1 MQRPDKQG
9 KDYGNSNPW
18 CTVNRS
24 KKKSRNKPLD
34 RSRTGSRNRSREP
47 SRDSR
52 PRNESSRRY
61 DTEPD
66 KFSRRPDRFS
76 RFQNESEKQHK
87 PPPEPV
93 YVPPPIPTGPN
104 YASVTKEDEPEPEK
118 DVVVNPE
125 EREYRTVVPK
135 IPTYRSKPTVRNQVP
150 KPNNNNSF
158 GVWEHTYFK
167 HVLELS
173 DIFSEG
179 ANKLGIDTDSINFL
193 DIFSNFVRDCSSGEI
208 SPFIEELDPKTDE
221 FYLEYTIKRNEF

>member
-18 CTVNRS
+18 CTVKLS
-24 KKKSRNKPLD
+24 KKKSRNKPLV
-34 RSRTGSRNRSREP
+34 RSRES

-61 DTEPD
+61 DSE
-66 KFSRRPDRFS
+66 PDRFS

-104 YASVTKEDEPEPEK
+104 YANVTKEDEPEK

-125 EREYRTVVPK
+125 ECEYRTIFPK

-150 KPNNNNSF
+150 KPNSNSF

>member
-18 CTVNRS
+18 CTVKRS

-47 SRDSR
+47 SR

-66 KFSRRPDRFS
+66 RFSRRPNRFS

-104 YASVTKEDEPEPEK
+104 YASVTKEDEPEPEPKK

-125 EREYRTVVPK
+125 EREYRTIVPK

>member
-18 CTVNRS
+18 CTVKRS

-66 KFSRRPDRFS
+66 RFSRRPDGFS

-93 YVPPPIPTGPN
+93 YVPSPIPTGPN
-104 YASVTKEDEPEPEK
+104 YASVTKEDEPEK

-125 EREYRTVVPK
+125 EREYRTIVPK

-150 KPNNNNSF
+150 KPNNSNSF

-208 SPFIEELDPKTDE
+208 NPFIEELDPKTDE

>member
-18 CTVNRS
+18 CTVKRS

-34 RSRTGSRNRSREP
+34 RSRDL

-61 DTEPD
+61 DTE
-66 KFSRRPDRFS
+66 PDRFS

-104 YASVTKEDEPEPEK
+104 YANVTKEDEPEK

-125 EREYRTVVPK
+125 EREYRTIVPK

-150 KPNNNNSF
+150 KPNNSNSF

>member
-18 CTVNRS
+18 CTVKLS

-34 RSRTGSRNRSREP
+34 RSRES

-61 DTEPD
+61 DSE
-66 KFSRRPDRFS
+66 PDRFS

-104 YASVTKEDEPEPEK
+104 YANVTKEDEPEK

-125 EREYRTVVPK
+125 ECEYRTIFPK

-150 KPNNNNSF
+150 KPNSNSF

>member
-18 CTVNRS
+18 CTVKRS

-34 RSRTGSRNRSREP
+34 RSREP

-61 DTEPD
+61 DTE
-66 KFSRRPDRFS
+66 SDRFS

-125 EREYRTVVPK
+125 EREYRTIVPK

-150 KPNNNNSF
+150 KPNNSNSF

>member
-18 CTVNRS
+18 CTVKRS

-66 KFSRRPDRFS
+66 RFSRRPDRFS

-125 EREYRTVVPK
+125 EREYRTIVPK

>member
-18 CTVNRS
+18 CTVKRS

-34 RSRTGSRNRSREP
+34 RSREP

-61 DTEPD
+61 DTEPY
-66 KFSRRPDRFS
+66 RFS
-76 RFQNESEKQHK
+76 LFQNESEKQHK

-93 YVPPPIPTGPN
+93 YVPRPIPTGPN
-104 YASVTKEDEPEPEK
+104 YASVTEDEPEPEK
-118 DVVVNPE
+118 DVVVNSE
-125 EREYRTVVPK
+125 EREYRTIVPK

-179 ANKLGIDTDSINFL
+179 ANKLGIDTD
-193 DIFSNFVRDCSSGEI
+193 
-208 SPFIEELDPKTDE
+208 
-221 FYLEYTIKRNEF
+221 

>member
-18 CTVNRS
+18 CTVKRS

-34 RSRTGSRNRSREP
+34 RSRTGSRNKSREP

-66 KFSRRPDRFS
+66 RFSRRPDRFS

-125 EREYRTVVPK
+125 EREYRTIVPK